1 MTPRVVSKNGR
12 EEVRVSVE
20 EYLGH
25 RYLDVRQYH
34 VTADGPLATRKGVT
48 VPLAK
53 LDDFA
58 AAVADVA
65 REARADVHPDGSDGA
80 A

>member
-1 MTPRVVSKNGR
+1 MTLRVVSKNGR
-12 EEVRVSVE
+12 EQVRVSVE

-25 RYLDVRQYH
+25 RYVDVRQYL

-65 REARADVHPDGSDGA
+65 REAKADGAMNGSDGA
-80 A
+80 V

>member
-1 MTPRVVSKNGR
+1 MHAIPKNSR

-34 VTADGPLATRKGVT
+34 VTADGAVATRKGVT

-58 AAVADVA
+58 AAVAEVA
-65 REARADVHPDGSDGA
+65 REAKAGAGDDGSDGTA
-80 A
+80 